1 MTWTVRV
8 RHRWADLVD
17 SVVLESNLAAHVTPD
32 MWESGIQLANEM
44 SGGKFRLLRGSSQGR
59 LY

>member
-8 RHRWADLVD
+8 RHKWGDLVD
-17 SVVLESNLAAHVTPD
+17 SVVPESNLAAHVTPYVGK
-32 MWESGIQLANEM
+32 WHPTRNEM
-44 SGGKFRLLRGSSQGR
+44 SGGKFRLLRKSSLGR